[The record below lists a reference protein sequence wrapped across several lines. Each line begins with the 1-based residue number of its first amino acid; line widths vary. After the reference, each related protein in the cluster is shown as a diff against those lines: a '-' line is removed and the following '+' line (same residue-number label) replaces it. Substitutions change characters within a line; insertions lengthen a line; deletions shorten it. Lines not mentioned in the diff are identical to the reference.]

1 METATT
7 APPHHRL
14 ARLAGAYAGPE
25 SVFGD
30 AGGAGGAVGAV
41 GEATGRFRTN
51 VALGGRF
58 LIMDYQQEQFGSITR
73 LAHGVFGFDEAA
85 DRYTM
90 HWFEDRAGDPG
101 APALGTWVGDDLV
114 FERATDWGH
123 VRYAFGAP
131 LADGDTLTM
140 RMESSPDGAG
150 WSPAMQGSYRRANWD
165 RRTR

>member
-1 METATT
+1 METATS

-25 SVFGD
+25 SLHGE
-30 AGGAGGAVGAV
+30 AGGAGGQ
-41 GEATGRFRTN
+41 ATGRFRTN

-85 DRYTM
+85 ERYTM
-90 HWFEDRAGDPG
+90 HWFDDRGGDPG
-101 APALGTWVGDDLV
+101 PPALGTWVGDDLV
-114 FERATDWGH
+114 FERATDRGH
-123 VRYAFGAP
+123 DRYAFGAP
-131 LADGDTLTM
+131 LTDGDAFTM
-140 RMESSPDGAG
+140 RMESSPDGAR
-150 WSPAMQGSYRRANWD
+150 WSPTMEGSYRRANWD